1 MNKKILIFLI
11 LPFFGCALT
20 IISPGI
26 NSNYRLNKTAS
37 IRFQEAAFY
46 GSTFYDH
53 SAFFLEYEN
62 LKEII
67 KDPNNATFNKGD
79 ILQINQFNKNNVNLL
94 YEFCFDKE
102 KDIDIFED
110 IKYYQFKLNEN
121 PPISIV
127 SYFYPYSYFYRGG
140 FVRKNRPYYINDVHP
155 YNEYILK
162 TGNDFQ
168 MCIRNIISFDTNSQ
182 KNKNILE
189 ILTPRNL
196 TINFTYDFDKKFV
209 LYKNE
214 EMEFSAK

>member
-1 MNKKILIFLI
+1 MNKKYLIFVI
-11 LPFFGCALT
+11 LPLFGCALT
-20 IISPGI
+20 LISPGL
-26 NSNYRLNKTAS
+26 NSNYRLNKTAT

-46 GSTFYDH
+46 GSTFYDQ
-53 SAFFLEYEN
+53 SAFFLEFEN

-79 ILQINQFNKNNVNLL
+79 ILKIDQFNPKNVNLL
-94 YEFCFDKE
+94 YEFCFDKD

-110 IKYYQFKLNEN
+110 IKYYQFKLNDN

-140 FVRKNRPYYINDVHP
+140 FVRKNKPYYINDIHP
-155 YNEYILK
+155 YNQDILK
-162 TGNDFQ
+162 TGIDFQ
-168 MCIRNIISFDTNSQ
+168 MCVRNIISFIPSSQ

-189 ILTPRNL
+189 IITPRNL
-196 TINFTYDFDKKFV
+196 IINFIYDFDKNFV

>member
-1 MNKKILIFLI
+1 ML

-20 IISPGI
+20 IISPGL

-46 GSTFYDH
+46 GSKFYDQ

-67 KDPNNATFNKGD
+67 KDTNNATFNKGD
-79 ILQINQFNKNNVNLL
+79 ILQINQFSQNNVNLL
-94 YEFCFDKE
+94 YELCFDKE

-110 IKYYQFKLNEN
+110 IKFYQFKLNEN
-121 PPISIV
+121 QPISFV
-127 SYFYPYSYFYRGG
+127 SYFYPYSYFSRGG
-140 FVRKNRPYYINDVHP
+140 FIKKNRPYYINDVHP
-155 YNEYILK
+155 YNQEILK
-162 TGNDFQ
+162 TGKDFL
-168 MCIRNIISFDTNSQ
+168 MCIRNIISFNPSSQ
-182 KNKNILE
+182 INKNILE
-189 ILTPRNL
+189 IITPRNL
-196 TINFTYDFDKKFV
+196 TINFTYDYDKKFV